1 MATDHNGNIV
11 GNPATSHG
19 GHRPTPRLALLLAHE
34 MGNPSNRKLLGGA
47 IPPEYREE
55 TAQNLINSH
64 RAGVAKG
71 VGGSEATSLISNV
84 VKNRREVNDNINYY
98 YDTGKSMYLGNED
111 TEDRT
116 RGDDGKSDYLF
127 DHPERY

>member
-1 MATDHNGNIV
+1 MGTNHRGMPTGDN
-11 GNPATSHG
+11 
-19 GHRPTPRLALLLAHE
+19 HRPTPRLALLLAHE

-47 IPPEYREE
+47 IPSEYREE

-84 VKNRREVNDNINYY
+84 VKNRHEVNDNINYY
-98 YDTGKSMYLGNED
+98 WDTGNKMYLGDED
-111 TEDRT
+111 TMGT

-127 DHPERY
+127 DHPDDSPRGY